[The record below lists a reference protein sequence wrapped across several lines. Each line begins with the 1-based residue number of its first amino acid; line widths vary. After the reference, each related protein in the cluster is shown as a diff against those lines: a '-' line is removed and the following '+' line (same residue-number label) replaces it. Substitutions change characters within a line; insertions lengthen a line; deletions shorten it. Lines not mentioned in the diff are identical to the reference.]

1 MTCQREPPGGEQ
13 EELSCTVRLTR
24 LGAAAPSLS
33 DSHAILSCY
42 MEQSLI
48 ELAREVGAGLQQ
60 RGWRLSTAES
70 CTGGL
75 IGHLLTEI
83 PGSST
88 YYQGG
93 VIAYDNAVKQGVL
106 GVSAET
112 LMTDGAVSRSCALQ
126 MAAGV
131 RRILGTDVAIATTGI
146 AGPGGGTIEK
156 PVGLVYI
163 AIEAPDGAWCE
174 RRVFGA
180 DRSLNK
186 QQTVVDAL
194 GLLLDLLRGRTLL
207 RS

>member
-1 MTCQREPPGGEQ
+1 
-13 EELSCTVRLTR
+13 
-24 LGAAAPSLS
+24 
-33 DSHAILSCY
+33 
-42 MEQSLI
+42 MEQNLI
-48 ELAREVGAGLQQ
+48 ELAREVGVALQQ
-60 RGWRLSTAES
+60 RSWRLSTAES
-70 CTGGL
+70 CTGGM
-75 IGHLLTEI
+75 IGHVLTEI
-83 PGSST
+83 PGSSA

-106 GVSAET
+106 GVSADT
-112 LMTDGAVSRSCALQ
+112 LMTDGAVSRASALQ

-146 AGPGGGTIEK
+146 AGPGGGTAEK

-163 AIEAPDGAWCE
+163 AIETPDGAWCE

-194 GLLLDLLRGRTLL
+194 GLVLDLLRGRMLPQN
-207 RS
+207 

>member
-1 MTCQREPPGGEQ
+1 MEP
-13 EELSCTVRLTR
+13 T
-24 LGAAAPSLS
+24 
-33 DSHAILSCY
+33 
-42 MEQSLI
+42 LI
-48 ELAREVGAGLQQ
+48 ELAREVGVELQR

-83 PGSST
+83 PGSSA

-93 VIAYDNAVKQGVL
+93 VIAYANDVKQGVL

-112 LMTDGAVSRSCALQ
+112 LGADGAVSRACALQ

-146 AGPGGGTIEK
+146 AGPGGGTAEK

-174 RRVFGA
+174 RRVFGM

-186 QQTVVDAL
+186 QQTAVDAL
-194 GLLLDLLRGRTLL
+194 ERLLDLVRGYTLPQT
-207 RS
+207 